1 MKDRTAFEIVQA
13 DVFENMK
20 CIIVDD
26 EPLAIEI
33 LENYVGKIEGLKLE
47 GTFRNAVSAFTF
59 LQQNKVDLIFLDIQM
74 PKLSGIDF
82 LRSLKHP
89 PKVIF
94 TTAFRDY
101 AIEGF
106 ELEVADYLLKPIP
119 FERFLK
125 AVAKVMHQPHTEP
138 FASAP
143 VNSKTEEDY
152 VYFKVDK
159 KMVKTKMSEI
169 LYIESI
175 KDYVKV
181 RTIDKEIIT
190 QQKIS
195 YLEESLPKQHF
206 LRIHRSFIVNCDRI
220 DAYSAT
226 DIEIGKFHIPIGRNY
241 KNDVIRLLSKNVF

>member
-1 MKDRTAFEIVQA
+1 MSVR
-13 DVFENMK
+13 

-33 LENYVGKIEGLKLE
+33 LESYVAKVEQLQLVS
-47 GTFRNAVSAFTF
+47 TFRNAVSAFTF
-59 LQQNKVDLIFLDIQM
+59 LQQHSVDLIFLDIQM

-82 LRSLKHP
+82 LKTLKHP

-101 AIEGF
+101 ALQGF
-106 ELEVADYLLKPIP
+106 DLEVVDYLLKPIP
-119 FERFLK
+119 FDRFLK
-125 AVAKVMHQPHTEP
+125 AVAKVLHQPANP
-138 FASAP
+138 SNAAKQDAVP
-143 VNSKTEEDY
+143 DNY

-159 KMVKTKMSEI
+159 KMIKTKMADV

-181 RTIDKEIIT
+181 KTPEREIVT

-195 YLEESLPKQHF
+195 YLEESLPREQF
-206 LRIHRSFIVNCDRI
+206 LRIHRSFIVNLEKI

-226 DIEIGKFHIPIGRNY
+226 DVEIGKHSIPIGRNY
-241 KNDVIRLLSKNVF
+241 KNDVMKILARNIF

>member
-1 MKDRTAFEIVQA
+1 MRT
-13 DVFENMK
+13 K

-33 LENYVGKIEGLKLE
+33 LESYVAKVEQLQLVS
-47 GTFRNAVSAFTF
+47 TFRNAISAFTF
-59 LQQNKVDLIFLDIQM
+59 LQQQSVDLIFLDIQM

-82 LRSLKHP
+82 LKTLKHP

-106 ELEVADYLLKPIP
+106 ELEIVDYLLKPIP
-119 FERFLK
+119 FDRFLK
-125 AVAKVMHQPHTEP
+125 GVAKVFHQPIHT
-138 FASAP
+138 SAP
-143 VNSKTEEDY
+143 SSKHEVVSDNY

-159 KMVKTKMSEI
+159 KMIKTKMADV

-181 RTIDKEIIT
+181 KTTDKEIVT

-195 YLEESLPKQHF
+195 YLEESLPREQF
-206 LRIHRSFIVNCDRI
+206 LRIHRSFIVNVEKI

-226 DIEIGKFHIPIGRNY
+226 DVEIGKHNIPIGRNY
-241 KNDVIRLLSKNVF
+241 KNDVMKVLAKNMF

>member
-1 MKDRTAFEIVQA
+1 MQEPQCLMPRAQCLSI
-13 DVFENMK
+13 MK
-20 CIIVDD
+20 CIIIDD

-33 LENYVGKIEGLKLE
+33 LESYVAKVDQLQLA

-59 LQQNKVDLIFLDIQM
+59 LQQHPVDLIFLDIQM

-82 LRSLKHP
+82 LKTLRNP

-119 FERFLK
+119 FDRFLK
-125 AVAKVMHQPHTEP
+125 AVAKVLHQPVG
-138 FASAP
+138 AMSAP
-143 VNSKTEEDY
+143 AAKTEVTDNY

-159 KMVKTKMSEI
+159 KMIKTRMADI

-181 RTIDKEIIT
+181 RTSEKEIVT

-195 YLEESLPKQHF
+195 YLEESLPKEQF
-206 LRIHRSFIVNCDRI
+206 IRIHRSFIVNREKI

-226 DIEIGKFHIPIGRNY
+226 DVEIGKFHVPIGRNY
-241 KNDVIRLLSKNVF
+241 KNDVMKALAKNAF

>member
-1 MKDRTAFEIVQA
+1 MSF
-13 DVFENMK
+13 K

-33 LENYVGKIEGLKLE
+33 LESYVAKVEQLQLLS
-47 GTFRNAVSAFTF
+47 TFRNAVSAFTF
-59 LQQNKVDLIFLDIQM
+59 LQQHSVDLIFLDIQM

-82 LRSLKHP
+82 LKTLKNP

-101 AIEGF
+101 ALQGF
-106 ELEVADYLLKPIP
+106 ELEIVDYLLKPIP
-119 FERFLK
+119 FDRFLK
-125 AVAKVMHQPHTEP
+125 AVAKVLHQPAA
-138 FASAP
+138 ASST
-143 VNSKTEEDY
+143 SKPDVVPDNY

-159 KMVKTKMSEI
+159 KMIKTKMADV
-169 LYIESI
+169 LYIESV

-181 RTIDKEIIT
+181 KTGEREIVT

-195 YLEESLPKQHF
+195 YLEESLPREQF
-206 LRIHRSFIVNCDRI
+206 LRIHRSFIVNLEKI

-226 DIEIGKFHIPIGRNY
+226 DVEIGKHSIPIGRNY
-241 KNDVIRLLSKNVF
+241 KNDVMKVLAMNIF

>member
-1 MKDRTAFEIVQA
+1 MGV
-13 DVFENMK
+13 K

-33 LENYVGKIEGLKLE
+33 LESYVAKVEQLQLV

-59 LQQNKVDLIFLDIQM
+59 LQQNSVDLIFLDIQM

-82 LRSLKHP
+82 LKTLKHP

-101 AIEGF
+101 AVQGF
-106 ELEVADYLLKPIP
+106 ELEIVDYLLKPIP

-125 AVAKVMHQPHTEP
+125 AVAKVLHQP
-138 FASAP
+138 ASQQLP
-143 VNSKTEEDY
+143 VKQEALPDNY

-159 KMVKTKMSEI
+159 KMIKTRMADV

-181 RTIDKEIIT
+181 KTSDKEIVT

-195 YLEESLPKQHF
+195 YLEESLPREQF
-206 LRIHRSFIVNCDRI
+206 LRIHRSFIVNLEKI

-226 DIEIGKFHIPIGRNY
+226 DVEIGKHSIPIGRNY
-241 KNDVIRLLSKNVF
+241 KNDVMKILAKNIF

>member
-1 MKDRTAFEIVQA
+1 
-13 DVFENMK
+13 MK
-20 CIIVDD
+20 CIIIDD

-33 LENYVGKIEGLKLE
+33 LESYVSKVEQLE
-47 GTFRNAVSAFTF
+47 LAGTFRNAVSAFTF
-59 LQQNKVDLIFLDIQM
+59 LQQNPVDLIFLDIQM

-82 LRSLKHP
+82 LKALKNP
-89 PKVIF
+89 PKVIV

-125 AVAKVMHQPHTEP
+125 AVAKVLHQPVLAQPSLQPRPEATD
-138 FASAP
+138 
-143 VNSKTEEDY
+143 NY

-159 KMVKTKMSEI
+159 KMIKTRMADI

-181 RTIDKEIIT
+181 RTLEKEIIT

-195 YLEESLPKQHF
+195 YLEESLPKEQF
-206 LRIHRSFIVNCDRI
+206 IRIHRSFIVNREKI

-226 DIEIGKFHIPIGRNY
+226 DVEIGKFHIPIGRNY
-241 KNDVIRLLSKNVF
+241 KNDVMRILAKNVF

>member
-1 MKDRTAFEIVQA
+1 MAI
-13 DVFENMK
+13 K

-33 LENYVGKIEGLKLE
+33 VESYVNRIDQLQLQ
-47 GTFRNAVSAFTF
+47 GTFRNAVQAFAY
-59 LQQNKVDLIFLDIQM
+59 LQQHSVDLIFLDIQM
-74 PKLSGIDF
+74 PKLSGIEF
-82 LRSLKHP
+82 LKTLKNP

-101 AIEGF
+101 AIDGF
-106 ELEVADYLLKPIP
+106 DLEVIDYLLKPIP

-125 AVAKVMHQPHTEP
+125 AVGKVMHQQSVTVPALPVKKSEP
-138 FASAP
+138 S
-143 VNSKTEEDY
+143 TDDY

-159 KMVKTKMSEI
+159 KMIKTKMAAV

-181 RTIDKEIIT
+181 RTDEKEIIT

-195 YLEESLPKQHF
+195 YLEESLPSQQF
-206 LRIHRSFIVNCDRI
+206 LRIHRSFIVNIDKI

-226 DIEIGKFHIPIGRNY
+226 DVEIGKHSIPIGRNY
-241 KNDVIRLLSKNVF
+241 KNDVMKVLAKNVF

>member
-1 MKDRTAFEIVQA
+1 
-13 DVFENMK
+13 MK

-33 LENYVGKIEGLKLE
+33 LEAYVAKVEQLE
-47 GTFRNAVSAFTF
+47 LAGTFRNAVSAFTF
-59 LQQNKVDLIFLDIQM
+59 LQQHTVDLIFLDIQM

-82 LRSLKHP
+82 LKTLRNP
-89 PKVIF
+89 PKVIL

-106 ELEVADYLLKPIP
+106 DLEVADYLLKPIP

-125 AVAKVMHQPHTEP
+125 AVAKVLHQP
-138 FASAP
+138 AAP
-143 VNSKTEEDY
+143 AAQSQAKTDTADDY

-159 KMVKTKMSEI
+159 KMVKTRMTDI

-181 RTIDKEIIT
+181 RTPEKEIIT

-195 YLEESLPKQHF
+195 YLEESLPREQF
-206 LRIHRSFIVNCDRI
+206 IRIHRSFIVNREKI

-226 DIEIGKFHIPIGRNY
+226 DVEIGKFHVPIGRNY
-241 KNDVIRLLSKNVF
+241 KNDVMKLLGKNVF

>member
-1 MKDRTAFEIVQA
+1 MPV
-13 DVFENMK
+13 K

-33 LENYVGKIEGLKLE
+33 IESYVTRIEQLELV
-47 GTFRNAVSAFTF
+47 GTFRNAISAFAF
-59 LQQNKVDLIFLDIQM
+59 LQQHAVDLIFLDIQM
-74 PKLSGIDF
+74 PKLSGIEF
-82 LRSLKHP
+82 LKTLKNP
-89 PKVIF
+89 PRVIF

-106 ELEVADYLLKPIP
+106 ELEVVDYLLKPIP

-125 AVAKVMHQPHTEP
+125 AVAKFMHQPT
-138 FASAP
+138 AVAAP
-143 VNSKTEEDY
+143 APKTESPTDDY

-159 KMVKTKMSEI
+159 KMIKTRMADV
-169 LYIESI
+169 LFIESI

-181 RTIDKEIIT
+181 KTGEREIIT

-195 YLEESLPKQHF
+195 YLEESLPRHQF
-206 LRIHRSFIVNCDRI
+206 LRIHRSFIINVDKI

-226 DIEIGKFHIPIGRNY
+226 DIEIGKHTIPIGRNY
-241 KNDVIRLLSKNVF
+241 KNDVMKALTKKVF

>member
-1 MKDRTAFEIVQA
+1 
-13 DVFENMK
+13 MK

-33 LENYVGKIEGLKLE
+33 LESYVSKIDQLE
-47 GTFRNAVSAFTF
+47 IAGTFRNAVSAFAF
-59 LQQNKVDLIFLDIQM
+59 LQQNTIDLIFLDIQM

-82 LRSLKHP
+82 LRTLKNP
-89 PKVIF
+89 PKVIL

-101 AIEGF
+101 ALDGF
-106 ELEVADYLLKPIP
+106 ELEVVDYLLKPIP

-125 AVAKVMHQPHTEP
+125 AVAKVLHQPAAATTTKP
-138 FASAP
+138 DAAADSF
-143 VNSKTEEDY
+143 

-159 KMVKTKMSEI
+159 KMIKTRMADI

-181 RTIDKEIIT
+181 KTADKEIIT

-195 YLEESLPKQHF
+195 YLEESLPHDLF
-206 LRIHRSFIVNCDRI
+206 LRIHRSFIVNVERI

-226 DIEIGKFHIPIGRNY
+226 DVEIGKHFVPIGRNY
-241 KNDVIRLLSKNVF
+241 KNDVMKILARHAF

>member
-1 MKDRTAFEIVQA
+1 MSI
-13 DVFENMK
+13 K

-33 LENYVGKIEGLKLE
+33 LESYVARVEQLQVLS
-47 GTFRNAVSAFTF
+47 TFRNAVSAFTF
-59 LQQNKVDLIFLDIQM
+59 LQQHSVDLIFLDIQM

-82 LRSLKHP
+82 LKTLKNP

-101 AIEGF
+101 ALQGF
-106 ELEVADYLLKPIP
+106 ELEIVDYLLKPIP
-119 FERFLK
+119 FDRFLK
-125 AVAKVMHQPHTEP
+125 AVAKVLHQP
-138 FASAP
+138 AP
-143 VNSKTEEDY
+143 AANGSKTDVVTDNY

-159 KMVKTKMSEI
+159 KMIRTKMADV

-181 RTIDKEIIT
+181 KTGEREIVT

-195 YLEESLPKQHF
+195 YLEESLPREQF
-206 LRIHRSFIVNCDRI
+206 LRIHRSFIVNVEKI

-226 DIEIGKFHIPIGRNY
+226 DVEIGKHSIPIGRNY
-241 KNDVIRLLSKNVF
+241 KNDVMKILARNIF

>member
-1 MKDRTAFEIVQA
+1 
-13 DVFENMK
+13 MK

-33 LENYVGKIEGLKLE
+33 MESYVGKVEQLKLE

-59 LQQNKVDLIFLDIQM
+59 LQQHPVDLIFLDIQM

-82 LRSLKHP
+82 LKTLKNP

-101 AIEGF
+101 ALDGF

-119 FERFLK
+119 FDRFLK
-125 AVAKVMHQPHTEP
+125 AVGKVLHQPIAQP
-138 FASAP
+138 SSSVVKQDP
-143 VNSKTEEDY
+143 NDNY

-159 KMVKTKMSEI
+159 KMIKVRMTDI

-181 RTIDKEIIT
+181 KTGDKEIVT

-195 YLEESLPKQHF
+195 YLEESLPKESF
-206 LRIHRSFIVNCDRI
+206 LRIHRSFIVNREKI

-226 DIEIGKFHIPIGRNY
+226 DMEVGKFHIPIGRNY
-241 KNDVIRLLSKNVF
+241 KNDVMRLLGKNIF

>member
-1 MKDRTAFEIVQA
+1 
-13 DVFENMK
+13 MK

-33 LENYVGKIEGLKLE
+33 MESYVSKVDQLKLV

-59 LQQNKVDLIFLDIQM
+59 LQQNPVDLIFLDIQM

-82 LRSLKHP
+82 LKTLKNP

-101 AIEGF
+101 ALDGF

-119 FERFLK
+119 FDRFLK
-125 AVAKVMHQPHTEP
+125 AVAKVLHQPNGIAQSHPAKAEP
-138 FASAP
+138 
-143 VNSKTEEDY
+143 NENY

-159 KMVKTKMSEI
+159 KMVRTRMADI

-181 RTIDKEIIT
+181 RTSEKEIIT

-195 YLEESLPKQHF
+195 YLEESLPKEQF
-206 LRIHRSFIVNCDRI
+206 LRIHRSFIVNRDKI

-226 DIEIGKFHIPIGRNY
+226 EIEIGKHHVPIGRNY
-241 KNDVIRLLSKNVF
+241 KNDVMKLLGTRKL

>member
-1 MKDRTAFEIVQA
+1 MNYQQNRRA
-13 DVFENMK
+13 NMSIS

-33 LENYVGKIEGLKLE
+33 VESYLEKIEQIKLM
-47 GTFRNAVSAFTF
+47 GTFRNAVDAFAF
-59 LQQNKVDLIFLDIQM
+59 LQEHPVDLIFLDIQM
-74 PKLSGIDF
+74 PKLSGLDF
-82 LRSLKHP
+82 IRTLKNP

-106 ELEVADYLLKPIP
+106 ELEVVDYLLKPIP
-119 FERFLK
+119 FDRFLK
-125 AVAKVMHQPHTEP
+125 AVAKVLHQPPTATLP
-138 FASAP
+138 AAL
-143 VNSKTEEDY
+143 KTDALSDDY

-159 KMVKTKMSEI
+159 KMVKTRMNEV

-181 RTIDKEIIT
+181 RTAEREIVT

-195 YLEESLPKQHF
+195 YLEESLPRPQF
-206 LRIHRSFIVNCDRI
+206 LRIHRSFIINVEKI

-226 DIEIGKFHIPIGRNY
+226 DVEIGKFSVPIGRNY
-241 KNDVIRLLSKNVF
+241 KNDVLKALGKNTF

>member
-1 MKDRTAFEIVQA
+1 MT
-13 DVFENMK
+13 

-33 LENYVGKIEGLKLE
+33 LESYMAKVEQLQLS
-47 GTFRNAVSAFTF
+47 GTFRNAISAFAF
-59 LQQNKVDLIFLDIQM
+59 LQNNTVDLMFLDIQM
-74 PKLSGIDF
+74 PKLNGIDF
-82 LRSLKHP
+82 LRTLKNP

-101 AIEGF
+101 ALEGF
-106 ELEVADYLLKPIP
+106 ELEVADYLLKPIS

-125 AVAKVMHQPHTEP
+125 SIAKVMHQSIAHPLPTH
-138 FASAP
+138 
-143 VNSKTEEDY
+143 VKTEASDNF

-159 KMVKTKMSEI
+159 KMIKVKMNDI
-169 LYIESI
+169 LYIESV

-181 RTIDKEIIT
+181 KTFEKEIIT

-195 YLEESLPKQHF
+195 YLEESLPREQF
-206 LRIHRSFIVNCDRI
+206 LRIHRSFIVNRERI

-226 DIEIGKFHIPIGRNY
+226 DIEVGKSHIPIGRNY
-241 KNDVIRLLSKNVF
+241 KNDVMKMLAVNNF

>member
-1 MKDRTAFEIVQA
+1 MSLT
-13 DVFENMK
+13 

-33 LENYVGKIEGLKLE
+33 VEAYLEKIDQIRLLGK
-47 GTFRNAVSAFTF
+47 FRNAVDAFAF
-59 LQQNKVDLIFLDIQM
+59 LQDHSVDLIFLDIQM
-74 PKLSGIDF
+74 PKLSGLDF
-82 LRSLKHP
+82 IRTLKSR

-94 TTAFRDY
+94 TTAYRDY

-106 ELEVADYLLKPIP
+106 ELEVVDYLLKPIP
-119 FERFLK
+119 FDRFLK
-125 AVAKVMHQPHTEP
+125 AVAKVLHHPTTP
-138 FASAP
+138 LPAP
-143 VNSKTEEDY
+143 VRADGAGDDY

-159 KMVKTKMSEI
+159 RMVKTRMADV

-181 RTIDKEIIT
+181 RTSDKEIVT

-195 YLEESLPKQHF
+195 YLEESLPGQQF
-206 LRIHRSFIVNCDRI
+206 LRIHRSFIVNIDKI

-226 DIEIGKFHIPIGRNY
+226 DVEIGKHSIPIGRNY
-241 KNDVIRLLSKNVF
+241 KNDVMKVLAKNVF

>member
-1 MKDRTAFEIVQA
+1 MNPI
-13 DVFENMK
+13 K

-33 LENYVGKIEGLKLE
+33 MESYVQKVDQLERKGS
-47 GTFRNAVSAFTF
+47 FRNAVTAFSF
-59 LQQNKVDLIFLDIQM
+59 LQSNPVDLIFLDIQM

-82 LRSLKHP
+82 LKTLKNP

-119 FERFLK
+119 FDRFLK
-125 AVAKVMHQPHTEP
+125 AVAKVLHQPA
-138 FASAP
+138 ASAQS
-143 VNSKTEEDY
+143 NHTTKSESADDY

-159 KMVKTKMSEI
+159 KMVKTRMHDI

-181 RTIDKEIIT
+181 RTADKEIIT

-195 YLEESLPKQHF
+195 YLEESLPKELF
-206 LRIHRSFIVNCDRI
+206 LRIHRSFIVN
-220 DAYSAT
+220 
-226 DIEIGKFHIPIGRNY
+226 
-241 KNDVIRLLSKNVF
+241 

>member
-1 MKDRTAFEIVQA
+1 MSSL
-13 DVFENMK
+13 K

-33 LENYVGKIEGLKLE
+33 LESYVAKVEQLQLVS
-47 GTFRNAVSAFTF
+47 TFRNAVSAFTF
-59 LQQNKVDLIFLDIQM
+59 LQQHSVDLIFLDIQM

-82 LRSLKHP
+82 LKTLKHA

-101 AIEGF
+101 ALQGF
-106 ELEVADYLLKPIP
+106 ELEIVDYLLKPIP
-119 FERFLK
+119 FDRFLK
-125 AVAKVMHQPHTEP
+125 AVAKVLHQPAA
-138 FASAP
+138 ASTS
-143 VNSKTEEDY
+143 SKQDVVPENY

-159 KMVKTKMSEI
+159 KMIKTKMADV

-181 RTIDKEIIT
+181 KTPEREIVT

-195 YLEESLPKQHF
+195 YLEESLPREQF
-206 LRIHRSFIVNCDRI
+206 LRIHRSFIVNLEKI

-226 DIEIGKFHIPIGRNY
+226 DVEIGKHSIPIGRNY
-241 KNDVIRLLSKNVF
+241 KNDVMKILAKNIF